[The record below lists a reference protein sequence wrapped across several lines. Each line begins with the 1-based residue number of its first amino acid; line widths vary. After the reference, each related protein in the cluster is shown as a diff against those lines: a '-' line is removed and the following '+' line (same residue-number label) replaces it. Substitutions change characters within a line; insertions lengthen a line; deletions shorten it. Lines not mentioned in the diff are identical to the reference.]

1 VNNGGSVYASD
12 WAYDVVEIGWPDR
25 VDFVG
30 ADEIPNDA
38 QLGEHLPAITEY
50 RRRYGVSR

>member
-1 VNNGGSVYASD
+1 VAALYRIPVLSIASLD
-12 WAYDVVEIGWPDR
+12 DL
-25 VDFVG
+25 FSFLQH
-30 ADEIPNDA
+30 DA